1 MQPPRSTPRRLARSR
16 SGRAQSE
23 VIGSLL
29 FTGVVILLVSLV
41 GLVVLS
47 GADTTSEPAVDLE
60 IAVENATVRLTHA
73 GGEDLPASDVR
84 VVLGADDDGSEG
96 LENFTEAPDDGDG
109 DGLFEGGERRAHG
122 HGAGDVLAVTVVHE
136 PSGTVLAMERT
147 DVPDA
152 P

>member
-1 MQPPRSTPRRLARSR
+1 MRPPRSTPRRLARSR

-23 VIGSLL
+23 VVGALL
-29 FTGVVILLVSLV
+29 FTVVVVLLVSLV

-73 GGEDLPASDVR
+73 GGEDLVASDV
-84 VVLGADDDGSEG
+84 VVILGDGATAGRG
-96 LENFTEAPDDGDG
+96 LETVNESVGDN
-109 DGLFEGGERRAHG
+109 DTLFEGGEVREAS
-122 HGAGDVLAVTVVHE
+122 HGATDALSVTVVHE
-136 PSGTVLAMERT
+136 PTNTVLARET
-147 DVPDA
+147 GDVPDG